1 MKYTLTMHMY
11 MYVTEI
17 SASTHVHVRILPPS
31 AHGLHTL
38 HVYIIHVLTTV
49 GSGVLH
55 KPLNTF
61 QLIRPTAQSCT
72 LQSMC
77 IQRVH
82 TDYK

>member
-1 MKYTLTMHMY
+1 MGYIHTTCAHT
-11 MYVTEI
+11 VC
-17 SASTHVHVRILPPS
+17 VHVPLC
-31 AHGLHTL
+31 
-38 HVYIIHVLTTV
+38 TV

-72 LQSMC
+72 LQVVC